1 KRSREVV
8 PNNATIW
15 GKLLE
20 LEAVVHNRTRPNTP
34 EDQSRH
40 VQELQAEVVKLQT
53 QLTQCEKKVVD
64 LDTELAGLRYT
75 QDNADN
81 EASVIISEIEDT
93 LREHEEKIDFVTR
106 GKDDDEFV
114 DILKEEILSELIRRI
129 SRG

>member
-1 KRSREVV
+1 VLCEKKALDREIEI
-8 PNNATIW
+8 T
-15 GKLLE
+15 
-20 LEAVVHNRTRPNTP
+20 
-34 EDQSRH
+34 
-40 VQELQAEVVKLQT
+40 KLQT
-53 QLTQCEKKVVD
+53 QLTQCEKKVQDGEAEVAKLRTQLTQCEKKVLD
-64 LDTELAGLRYT
+64 LDTEIAGLRYT

-114 DILKEEILSELIRRI
+114 DILKEEILGELITRI